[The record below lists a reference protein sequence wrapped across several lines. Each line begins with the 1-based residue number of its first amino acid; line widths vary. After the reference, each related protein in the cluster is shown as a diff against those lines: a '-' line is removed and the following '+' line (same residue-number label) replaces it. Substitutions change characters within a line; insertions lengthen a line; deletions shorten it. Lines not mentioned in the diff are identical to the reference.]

1 MKGDAPSSASL
12 VMNYLLITV
21 AAHLRMIDVT
31 GESRRENTF
40 NPRYFLSKPAGSQIS
55 V

>member
-21 AAHLRMIDVT
+21 HLRMIDVT